1 MTRRLVNAV
10 VAALDWGVG
19 FLSSFGVSDRFLRFA
34 IVGLFGLVWDTGTVY
49 ALRDIAGLYVAG
61 TCGFLVSASINWV
74 VNRLWTFRDRTH
86 ASAHVQWAKFLA
98 ANSIGF
104 VFNRGTFFALVTFY
118 GFCREQPVVAIIA
131 GAIAGLCFNFFL
143 SKRYV
148 FG

>member
-1 MTRRLVNAV
+1 MMRRLVNAV
-10 VAALDWGVG
+10 IAALDLGID
-19 FLSSFGVSDRFLRFA
+19 FLSSLGVSDTFLRFG

-74 VNRLWTFRDRTH
+74 VNRLWTFRDRAH
-86 ASAHVQWAKFLA
+86 SSAYVQWVKFLA

-104 VFNRGTFFALVTFY
+104 VFNRGTFFALVTFSA
-118 GFCREQPVVAIIA
+118 FCRQQPVVAIVA
-131 GAIAGLCFNFFL
+131 GSIAGLCFNFFL